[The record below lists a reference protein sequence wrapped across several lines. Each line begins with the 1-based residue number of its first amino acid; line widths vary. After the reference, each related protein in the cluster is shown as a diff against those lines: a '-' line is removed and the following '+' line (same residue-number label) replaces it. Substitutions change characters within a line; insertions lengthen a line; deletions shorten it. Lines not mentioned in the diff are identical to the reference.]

1 MKKQTGGRVVKP
13 SEYYGH
19 NSGRYYSAGSPELT
33 PCNSAYG
40 KTRAVSF
47 GNINSSFTE
56 TGPNLGPYPGSS
68 GKMTGGG
75 KNKSK
80 NMKKK
85 LNKKSKSKSKSNSKK
100 SKKQS
105 GGNKKYR
112 NLKKT
117 KKCKK

>member
-1 MKKQTGGRVVKP
+1 MPHCNKNQTGGRVVKP

-56 TGPNLGPYPGSS
+56 TGPNLGAYPGSS
-68 GKMTGGG
+68 GKMTGGA
-75 KNKSK
+75 KKKSK
-80 NMKKK
+80 NLKKK
-85 LNKKSKSKSKSNSKK
+85 IK
-100 SKKQS
+100 
-105 GGNKKYR
+105 
-112 NLKKT
+112 
-117 KKCKK
+117 